1 MPSPVSDSPS
11 APPTSLHLEIANP
24 AGTVWSGE
32 ARMVVVPGTEGE
44 LGILPRHLPLLTRL
58 REGMVR
64 IDPVQGE
71 PLRVYVSGGYLE
83 VQPDRVTVLADVAVR
98 SAELDAARAEA
109 ARSQAEHPVARE
121 FGGVDYAAAHAELIQ
136 GFAELARSLKKPR

>member
-1 MPSPVSDSPS
+1 MTAPDS
-11 APPTSLHLEIANP
+11 ARPTFLHLEIANP
-24 AGTVWSGE
+24 AGTVWSGDV
-32 ARMVVVPGTEGE
+32 RRVVLPGTEGE
-44 LGILPRHLPLLTRL
+44 MGILPRHLPLLSRL

-71 PLRVYVSGGYLE
+71 ALQVYVSGGYLE

-109 ARSQAEHPVARE
+109 ARSQAEHPVAKE

-136 GFAELARSLKKPR
+136 GLAELARNLRKPR